1 MLRIRYFGIGP
12 EPLQLYQQYITNKMS
27 RYNDNFIA
35 IIHNNIL
42 PYTTIYT
49 NIIDAADK

>member
-1 MLRIRYFGIGP
+1 MLRIRYFRIGP

-27 RYNDNFIA
+27 RYNDIVIA
-35 IIHNNIL
+35 IIHNNIQ